1 MCNTHPHTV
10 SDRIGQFVCARVV
23 PAQVQNLRDGMPQSG
38 QSLQLLARIDTQCIL
53 PQVVM

>member
-1 MCNTHPHTV
+1 VCNTHPHTV